1 MAEWDGWKELSLIE
15 FHSKSILSFFWVAFN
30 VCHHDDASV
39 GGFKLFAHY
48 DKSLPT
54 PRHEMK
60 LFLEFSMRD
69 LIKSDLLK
77 RGKNGDLLMWLCGP
91 TARNVSFWQAS
102 HLTSSANTKRR
113 WWRTNDFKFLATIA
127 RMISWR
133 GHMDCLRSVSVRTRP
148 RAESVRRSTKK
159 TYTKWT
165 SSQNGFIQIQFIK
178 DSLINLSM
186 TSQIYDG
193 ENGIKTRRPNSF
205 LYWNLLLCG
214 FLWCS
219 FVTSSCSRFQS
230 TLIRQQPRRR
240 FLSVGEFASLV
251 EPARFTPASRFIYI
265 WLGIYQK

>member
-1 MAEWDGWKELSLIE
+1 MEWDGWKELSLIE

-30 VCHHDDASV
+30 VCHHDDASSV

-113 WWRTNDFKFLATIA
+113 WWRTNDFKHFGNDCASDFMA
-127 RMISWR
+127 RAHGLSEKCFCSHQTPSR
-133 GHMDCLRSVSVRTRP
+133 KRP
-148 RAESVRRSTKK
+148 PQHTKK
-159 TYTKWT
+159 HTRNEHHRKTALFK
-165 SSQNGFIQIQFIK
+165 S
-178 DSLINLSM
+178 NL
-186 TSQIYDG
+186 
-193 ENGIKTRRPNSF
+193 
-205 LYWNLLLCG
+205 
-214 FLWCS
+214 
-219 FVTSSCSRFQS
+219 
-230 TLIRQQPRRR
+230 
-240 FLSVGEFASLV
+240 
-251 EPARFTPASRFIYI
+251 
-265 WLGIYQK
+265 

>member
-1 MAEWDGWKELSLIE
+1 
-15 FHSKSILSFFWVAFN
+15 
-30 VCHHDDASV
+30 
-39 GGFKLFAHY
+39 
-48 DKSLPT
+48 
-54 PRHEMK
+54 MK

-91 TARNVSFWQAS
+91 TWNVSFWQAS

-133 GHMDCLRSVSVRTRP
+133 GHMDVWEVFLFAPDPEPKAS
-148 RAESVRRSTKK
+148 AAAQK

-230 TLIRQQPRRR
+230 TWIRQQPRRR
-240 FLSVGEFASLV
+240 FLFVGEFASLV
-251 EPARFTPASRFIYI
+251 ELAWFTPASRFIYI